1 MKQLLISRRRMFG
14 VLGGAALALVFGVS
28 VAPAVQ
34 AAEGTV
40 LGAGQDGAIPG
51 SYLVVLKDA
60 AMSAQG
66 VNASAASLAARHGGT
81 VAATFTAALR
91 GFSTR
96 MSEQAARR
104 LAADPAVAYVQQDT
118 LVRLVDT
125 QTNPP
130 SWGLD
135 RVDQRSLPL
144 SSSYTF
150 PNTASNVHAYIIDT
164 GVLISHNDFGGRAS
178 HGRDTVSEDNDSTDC
193 NGHGTHV
200 AGTVGGTTFGI
211 AKGVR
216 IVGVRVLSCS
226 GSGTTTD
233 IVQGIDWVT
242 ANAIKPAV
250 ANMSLGGGP
259 NSALDNAVA
268 NSIASGI
275 TYAIA
280 AGNSNADA
288 CNFSPARTPAA
299 ITLGATAINDARA
312 SFSNFGPCV
321 DLFAPGV
328 SITSAWFS
336 SNSATNTISGTS
348 MATPHACGVAA
359 LILGANPSFTPQQ
372 VRDRMVADA
381 TTGVVTSPG
390 TGSPNRLL
398 FVNSG
403 GGPTPANR
411 FEAENAELSQAVAA
425 TNHSGFSGTGFV
437 DYNNVSGSFVQWQVP
452 AQTTGR
458 YRLTFRYANGSTAN
472 RPMSIAV
479 NGTLAAGEFV
489 FAPTGSWDTWANTTT
504 TVTLNAGSN
513 AIRATAV
520 TASGGPNVD
529 FLDVDPLSSAIRYE
543 AENATCDGTIDSD
556 HPGFS
561 GTGYCNTFNQVG
573 SRVEWTVVL
582 AQAGSVTLTIRFAN
596 GSTANRP
603 MNLSVNGVV
612 VTQLAFAPT
621 GAWTNWATTTA
632 TATLPA
638 GTSMIRATATTSG
651 GGPNVDY
658 LETS

>member
-51 SYLVVLKDA
+51 SYLVVLKAA

-178 HGRDTVSEDNDSTDC
+178 HGRDTVS
-193 NGHGTHV
+193 
-200 AGTVGGTTFGI
+200 GTTFGI

-288 CNFSPARTPAA
+288 CNFSPARTFGA
-299 ITLGATAINDARA
+299 I
-312 SFSNFGPCV
+312 S
-321 DLFAPGV
+321 
-328 SITSAWFS
+328 
-336 SNSATNTISGTS
+336 
-348 MATPHACGVAA
+348 
-359 LILGANPSFTPQQ
+359 
-372 VRDRMVADA
+372 
-381 TTGVVTSPG
+381 
-390 TGSPNRLL
+390 
-398 FVNSG
+398 
-403 GGPTPANR
+403 
-411 FEAENAELSQAVAA
+411 
-425 TNHSGFSGTGFV
+425 
-437 DYNNVSGSFVQWQVP
+437 
-452 AQTTGR
+452 
-458 YRLTFRYANGSTAN
+458 
-472 RPMSIAV
+472 
-479 NGTLAAGEFV
+479 LA
-489 FAPTGSWDTWANTTT
+489 
-504 TVTLNAGSN
+504 
-513 AIRATAV
+513 
-520 TASGGPNVD
+520 
-529 FLDVDPLSSAIRYE
+529 
-543 AENATCDGTIDSD
+543 
-556 HPGFS
+556 
-561 GTGYCNTFNQVG
+561 
-573 SRVEWTVVL
+573 
-582 AQAGSVTLTIRFAN
+582 
-596 GSTANRP
+596 
-603 MNLSVNGVV
+603 
-612 VTQLAFAPT
+612 
-621 GAWTNWATTTA
+621 
-632 TATLPA
+632 
-638 GTSMIRATATTSG
+638 
-651 GGPNVDY
+651 
-658 LETS
+658 

>member
-200 AGTVGGTTFGI
+200 GGTTFGI

-250 ANMSLGGGP
+250 ANM
-259 NSALDNAVA
+259 
-268 NSIASGI
+268 
-275 TYAIA
+275 
-280 AGNSNADA
+280 
-288 CNFSPARTPAA
+288 
-299 ITLGATAINDARA
+299 
-312 SFSNFGPCV
+312 
-321 DLFAPGV
+321 
-328 SITSAWFS
+328 
-336 SNSATNTISGTS
+336 
-348 MATPHACGVAA
+348 
-359 LILGANPSFTPQQ
+359 
-372 VRDRMVADA
+372 
-381 TTGVVTSPG
+381 
-390 TGSPNRLL
+390 
-398 FVNSG
+398 
-403 GGPTPANR
+403 
-411 FEAENAELSQAVAA
+411 
-425 TNHSGFSGTGFV
+425 
-437 DYNNVSGSFVQWQVP
+437 
-452 AQTTGR
+452 
-458 YRLTFRYANGSTAN
+458 
-472 RPMSIAV
+472 
-479 NGTLAAGEFV
+479 
-489 FAPTGSWDTWANTTT
+489 
-504 TVTLNAGSN
+504 
-513 AIRATAV
+513 
-520 TASGGPNVD
+520 
-529 FLDVDPLSSAIRYE
+529 
-543 AENATCDGTIDSD
+543 
-556 HPGFS
+556 
-561 GTGYCNTFNQVG
+561 
-573 SRVEWTVVL
+573 
-582 AQAGSVTLTIRFAN
+582 
-596 GSTANRP
+596 
-603 MNLSVNGVV
+603 
-612 VTQLAFAPT
+612 
-621 GAWTNWATTTA
+621 
-632 TATLPA
+632 
-638 GTSMIRATATTSG
+638 
-651 GGPNVDY
+651 
-658 LETS
+658 